1 MALLPSRN
9 HAQVFREN
17 RYPQRHVRHIRSQDV
32 GPLRSSFVI
41 YPDTRSRARAR
52 EPINGDPRQDLKKE
66 CKAME
71 QARPNVAQT
80 IVVSPRVAISPV
92 DELFIY
98 PPEEA
103 RRRISEGVGES
114 LRLCGLLSEV
124 SSTALSEPR
133 RSL

>member
-1 MALLPSRN
+1 MALFTFEEPRPSLSG
-9 HAQVFREN
+9 N

-98 PPEEA
+98 PPEGGQKA
-103 RRRISEGVGES
+103 NQRGSRRES
-114 LRLCGLLSEV
+114 AV
-124 SSTALSEPR
+124 VWIAQ
-133 RSL
+133 RSILDRSFGTT